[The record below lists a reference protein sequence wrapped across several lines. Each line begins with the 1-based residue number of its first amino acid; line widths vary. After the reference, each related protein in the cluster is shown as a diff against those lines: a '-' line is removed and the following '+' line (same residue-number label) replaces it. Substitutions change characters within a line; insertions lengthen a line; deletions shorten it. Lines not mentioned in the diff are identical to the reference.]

1 MGEYLGR
8 NSIKPITDGLRDFK
22 NLAAKNP
29 LLKDETYADEL
40 NTESGGILG
49 ALNEVDEK
57 IRSYV
62 QNLVI
67 AGAYLKDTDESILTT
82 ENGEQLYLDNPIYR
96 FDNVTSDIYRVVE
109 NVSDTSDY
117 SDAVSAA
124 LTNGKKIVYLSKGT
138 FPITG
143 AALNSASDY
152 ILRGYGPKHTRLT
165 AYSSGSFQISY
176 KNNIT
181 FENIWF
187 DGLVQINLSRCTNIT
202 FKNCRFTNFTYRGF
216 ITQNCSAINFY
227 DCEFDEIGTEI
238 TNQNSSGEGIN
249 FMDTEDIQVIGCRFN
264 EIKSNTLRVYN
275 SFNGFIC
282 RNNVFTNTV
291 FGAVQLWRAER
302 TGDKPI
308 LISNNLMFNIGFG
321 TPPPDMPLNEY
332 GQVTGVGCAAIYGG
346 NTGTTT
352 TFSLENVAVKD
363 NVIIKCR
370 EVGIEG
376 TWQNVEN
383 NIIFNPGVESGTGE
397 GERYTPSRAGVHI
410 TVSQTYKTVVKG
422 NTIIS
427 DDSISEGIT
436 TTGGGENCRLVITG
450 NYISMPNDRGLGL
463 TLSQI
468 KSLEIINN
476 VINAGVTINAANK
489 AMDCFV
495 FDSSCK
501 KIVLP
506 LPIVFKSGYVNT
518 HEKVRASGRNFDIS
532 SSISCTQ
539 QADGSITVNQFG
551 YAGIKLDYSDL
562 LYENAD
568 ISIWAKIKYN
578 SEANKV
584 LKLSAEPN
592 SAYSGYVITEGTE
605 GEDTILNVLLKPS
618 GTTNGEVMLKAEN
631 VSASYAASGFAPLY
645 IKYAKIYSFV
655 KEGE

>member
-1 MGEYLGR
+1 MSEYLGR

-29 LLKDETYADEL
+29 LLKDETYSDEL
-40 NTESGGILG
+40 NTESGDILG

-109 NVSDTSDY
+109 NVSSTSDY
-117 SDAVSAA
+117 SDTIRTA

-152 ILRGYGPKHTRLT
+152 ILRGYSPKHTKLT
-165 AYSSGSFQISY
+165 AYSSGTFSLSY
-176 KNNIT
+176 KNNVT

-187 DGLVQINLSRCTNIT
+187 DGLVQINLRQCTNIT
-202 FKNCRFTNFTYRGF
+202 FKNCRFTNFTYRGL
-216 ITQNCSAINFY
+216 IIQNSSALNFC

-249 FMDTEDIQVIGCRFN
+249 FMDTEDVKVIGCKFN
-264 EIKSNTLRVYN
+264 ETKSNSIRVYN
-275 SFNGFIC
+275 SCNGFIC
-282 RNNVFTNTV
+282 RDCVFTNTL
-291 FGAVQLWRAER
+291 FGAVGFWRAQR
-302 TGDKPI
+302 TGNKPI

-332 GQVTGVGCAAIYGG
+332 GQVTGVGCAAVYGG

-352 TFSLENVAVKD
+352 TFELENVAVRD

-370 EVGIEG
+370 EVAIEG
-376 TWQNVEN
+376 TWHTVEN
-383 NIIFNPGVESGTGE
+383 NIIFSPGAESGTGE
-397 GERYTPSRAGVHI
+397 GERYTPSRAGIHI
-410 TVSQTYKTVVKG
+410 TVAKDYKTIVKG
-422 NTIIS
+422 NTIIT
-427 DDSISEGIT
+427 DSSPSEGIT
-436 TTGGGENCRLVITG
+436 TTGGGENCRLVICN
-450 NYISMPNDRGLGL
+450 NYISMPSDRGLGL

-468 KSLEIINN
+468 KSLEIVNN
-476 VINAGVTINAANK
+476 VINAGATINAANK
-489 AMDCFV
+489 VMEYFV

-506 LPIVFKSGYVNT
+506 LPLVFKSGYVNT
-518 HEKVRASGRNFDIS
+518 HEKIREGGRNFDIE
-532 SSISCTQ
+532 SSISCTE

-551 YAGIKLDYSDL
+551 YAGMKLDYSDL

-592 SAYSGYVITEGTE
+592 SAYSGYVITEGTA

-618 GTTNGEVMLKAEN
+618 GTSNGEVMLKAEN

-645 IKYAKIYSFV
+645 IKYAKICSFI